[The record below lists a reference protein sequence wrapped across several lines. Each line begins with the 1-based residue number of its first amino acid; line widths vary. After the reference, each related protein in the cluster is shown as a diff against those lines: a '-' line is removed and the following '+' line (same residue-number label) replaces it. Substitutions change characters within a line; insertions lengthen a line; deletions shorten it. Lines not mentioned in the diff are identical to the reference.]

1 MLRTRHILPFVVLM
15 ATPALAGPPFLT
27 DDPEPTDTGHF
38 EIYAFD
44 QGTNVR
50 GDTGGESGIDFN
62 YGDAT
67 DLQLTAV
74 LTLAYDAPRGEPL
87 VMGVG
92 NIEIAAK
99 YRFLHQDDAGW
110 DVSVFPRVFLPSAS
124 SDVGEHHGSFLL
136 PLWAEKDWGDWST
149 FGGGGCALNNGD
161 GSKDYC
167 LAGWALTR
175 KLLPDFTLG
184 AEIYHQTPDTLGGR
198 ATTALGMGATYDIS
212 DTYHLMASYGPGIQ
226 NAAATNRYSW
236 YVALLTTF

>member
-1 MLRTRHILPFVVLM
+1 MLRTRHILPFVVIM

-62 YGDAT
+62 YGDAA

-74 LTLAYDAPRGEPL
+74 LTLAYDVPRGEPL

-92 NIEIAAK
+92 NFEIAAK